1 MEGCTSSTSPI
12 LRIFGCNRSNMA
24 MYLGHEG
31 YIGLNTMDLVHEDII
46 APSCILGMWYM
57 HKGYVGNGVLGI
69 HLPGICSIAMRIE
82 LKVKIKRFY
91 RFIQDCWER
100 QSKSYSL
107 VKANIKLGSSGWFCG
122 WIGSILIDGQ
132 SVTILPNC
140 ICIFDASHTLR
151 ACLRA
156 SSLSSSLVSL
166 STFFRKAST

>member
-1 MEGCTSSTSPI
+1 MRAI
-12 LRIFGCNRSNMA
+12 LDQIS
-24 MYLGHEG
+24 
-31 YIGLNTMDLVHEDII
+31 TMDLVHEDII

-57 HKGYVGNGVLGI
+57 HKGYVGNGVLEI
-69 HLPGICSIAMRIE
+69 HLPGICSIAMRIDE
-82 LKVKIKRFY
+82 FKVKIKRLKDSTLRFG
-91 RFIQDCWER
+91 FIQDCWER

-132 SVTILPNC
+132 NVTILPNC

-156 SSLSSSLVSL
+156 SSRSSSLVSL